1 MLRSIFQPW
10 SHRAHTRT
18 PPRLHPKMNAN
29 AQSWPKT
36 TEASYTTTAACF
48 LMQLEQENT
57 DLHALLDTRNTR
69 IEELEAQVAERDATI
84 ASLGGPVYDII
95 AAMHTHLNQ
104 PRDLLMEECE
114 ESIAANNG
122 DAELAAVE
130 SWVASTTKCG
140 KLRKPHT
147 VPADEHRCHG
157 TKGDGERCTRTAT
170 CGDGFCK
177 KHSNGKSTP
186 QSSPTV
192 SDDKEAKKAAKLAKR
207 EAKKATKL
215 AEREANKAAKLAER
229 EAKKATKLA
238 EMEANKAAKLAERE
252 AKKEAKLAEKEAKKA
267 TRKPRATPPMAI
279 WQKENAAEIKQAVA
293 QDTSGAKRMAIVG
306 RLWKALAPEI
316 QDRYKALS
324 KASIGTDDIT
334 LQSAAAL
341 IGLATHG

>member
-1 MLRSIFQPW
+1 
-10 SHRAHTRT
+10 
-18 PPRLHPKMNAN
+18 MNAN

-192 SDDKEAKKAAKLAKR
+192 SDDKEAKKAAKLA
-207 EAKKATKL
+207 
-215 AEREANKAAKLAER
+215 ER

>member
-1 MLRSIFQPW
+1 MLRSILPPG
-10 SHRAHTRT
+10 ATEPIND
-18 PPRLHPKMNAN
+18 PPRLHPMMNAN

-48 LMQLEQENT
+48 VMQMEQENT
-57 DLHALLDTRNTR
+57 HLHGLLDKRNTR

-84 ASLGGPVYDII
+84 ASLGEPVHDIL
-95 AAMHTHLNQ
+95 AAMHAHLN
-104 PRDLLMEECE
+104 PSRDLLMEDCE
-114 ESIAANNG
+114 EAIDADNC
-122 DAELAAVE
+122 DAELAAAE
-130 SWVASTTKCG
+130 KWSTSTTKRG
-140 KLRKPHT
+140 KARKPHT
-147 VPADEHRCHG
+147 IAAEEHRCHG

-177 KHSNGKSTP
+177 KHSDGESTP
-186 QSSPTV
+186 PSSPTV
-192 SDDKEAKKAAKLAKR
+192 SDEKDAKKATKLAEKEAKKAAKLA
-207 EAKKATKL
+207 
-215 AEREANKAAKLAER
+215 
-229 EAKKATKLA
+229 
-238 EMEANKAAKLAERE
+238 
-252 AKKEAKLAEKEAKKA
+252 EKETKKA

-279 WQKENAAEIKQAVA
+279 WQKENAAVIKQAVA

-306 RLWKALAPEI
+306 RLWKALAPDI

>member
-1 MLRSIFQPW
+1 M
-10 SHRAHTRT
+10 
-18 PPRLHPKMNAN
+18 MNAN

-48 LMQLEQENT
+48 VMQMEQENT
-57 DLHALLDTRNTR
+57 HLHGLLDKRNTR

-84 ASLGGPVYDII
+84 ASLGEPVHDIL
-95 AAMHTHLNQ
+95 AAMHAHLN
-104 PRDLLMEECE
+104 PSRDLLMEDCE
-114 ESIAANNG
+114 EAIDADNG
-122 DAELAAVE
+122 AAELSAAE
-130 SWVASTTKCG
+130 KWVTSTTKRG
-140 KLRKPHT
+140 KVRKPHT
-147 VPADEHRCHG
+147 VPADEHRCRG

-177 KHSNGKSTP
+177 KHSDGESTP
-186 QSSPTV
+186 PSSPTV
-192 SDDKEAKKAAKLAKR
+192 SDDK

-229 EAKKATKLA
+229 
-238 EMEANKAAKLAERE
+238 
-252 AKKEAKLAEKEAKKA
+252 EAKKA

>member
-1 MLRSIFQPW
+1 M
-10 SHRAHTRT
+10 
-18 PPRLHPKMNAN
+18 MNAN

-48 LMQLEQENT
+48 VMQMEQENT
-57 DLHALLDTRNTR
+57 HLHGLLDKRNTR

-84 ASLGGPVYDII
+84 ASLGEPVHDIL
-95 AAMHTHLNQ
+95 AAMHAHLN
-104 PRDLLMEECE
+104 PSRDLLMEDCE
-114 ESIAANNG
+114 EAIDADNG
-122 DAELAAVE
+122 AAELSAAE
-130 SWVASTTKCG
+130 KWVTSTTKRG
-140 KLRKPHT
+140 KVRKPHT
-147 VPADEHRCHG
+147 VPADEHRCRG

-177 KHSNGKSTP
+177 KHSDGESTP
-186 QSSPTV
+186 PSSPTV
-192 SDDKEAKKAAKLAKR
+192 SDDKEAKKA
-207 EAKKATKL
+207 TKL
-215 AEREANKAAKLAER
+215 AEREAKKAAKLDEKEAKKAAKLAER

-238 EMEANKAAKLAERE
+238 EREANKA
-252 AKKEAKLAEKEAKKA
+252 AKLAEKEAKKA

>member
-1 MLRSIFQPW
+1 MLRSILPPGATEPI
-10 SHRAHTRT
+10 HD
-18 PPRLHPKMNAN
+18 PPRLHPMMNAN
-29 AQSWPKT
+29 AQSWPMT

-48 LMQLEQENT
+48 VMQVEQENT
-57 DLHALLDTRNTR
+57 HLHGLLDKRNTR

-84 ASLGGPVYDII
+84 ASLGEPVHDIL
-95 AAMHTHLNQ
+95 AAMHAHLN
-104 PRDLLMEECE
+104 PSRDLLMEDCE
-114 ESIAANNG
+114 EAIDADNC
-122 DAELAAVE
+122 DAELAAAE
-130 SWVASTTKCG
+130 KWSTSTTKRG
-140 KLRKPHT
+140 KARKPHT
-147 VPADEHRCHG
+147 IAVEEHRCHG

-177 KHSNGKSTP
+177 KHSDGESTP
-186 QSSPTV
+186 PSSPTV
-192 SDDKEAKKAAKLAKR
+192 SAEKEAKKAAKLAEK
-207 EAKKATKL
+207 EAKKA
-215 AEREANKAAKLAER
+215 
-229 EAKKATKLA
+229 
-238 EMEANKAAKLAERE
+238 
-252 AKKEAKLAEKEAKKA
+252 AKLAEKEAKHAEKETKKA

-279 WQKENAAEIKQAVA
+279 WQKENATVIKQAVA

>member
-186 QSSPTV
+186 KSSPAV
-192 SDDKEAKKAAKLAKR
+192 SDDKEAKKA
-207 EAKKATKL
+207 E
-215 AEREANKAAKLAER
+215 
-229 EAKKATKLA
+229 
-238 EMEANKAAKLAERE
+238 
-252 AKKEAKLAEKEAKKA
+252 KLAEKEAKKAEKESKKA

-306 RLWKALAPEI
+306 RLWKALGPEI

-334 LQSAAAL
+334 LQSADAL
-341 IGLATHG
+341 ISLATHG

>member
-1 MLRSIFQPW
+1 
-10 SHRAHTRT
+10 
-18 PPRLHPKMNAN
+18 
-29 AQSWPKT
+29 
-36 TEASYTTTAACF
+36 
-48 LMQLEQENT
+48 MQLEQENT

-186 QSSPTV
+186 KSSPAV
-192 SDDKEAKKAAKLAKR
+192 SDDKEAKKADKLAEK
-207 EAKKATKL
+207 EAKKAENEAKKAEKL
-215 AEREANKAAKLAER
+215 AEKEAKKAAKLAE
-229 EAKKATKLA
+229 
-238 EMEANKAAKLAERE
+238 
-252 AKKEAKLAEKEAKKA
+252 KEAKLAEKEAKKAAKLAEKEAKKAEKAEKESKKA

-306 RLWKALAPEI
+306 RLWKALSPEI

-334 LQSAAAL
+334 LQSADAL
-341 IGLATHG
+341 ISLATHG

>member
-1 MLRSIFQPW
+1 
-10 SHRAHTRT
+10 
-18 PPRLHPKMNAN
+18 MNAN
-29 AQSWPKT
+29 ARSWPKT

-48 LMQLEQENT
+48 VMQMEQENT
-57 DLHALLDTRNTR
+57 HLHGLLDKRNTR

-84 ASLGGPVYDII
+84 ASLGEPVHDIL
-95 AAMHTHLNQ
+95 AAMHAHLN
-104 PRDLLMEECE
+104 PSRDLLMEECE
-114 ESIAANNG
+114 EAIDADNG
-122 DAELAAVE
+122 AAELAAAE
-130 SWVASTTKCG
+130 KWSTSTTKRG
-140 KLRKPHT
+140 KPRKPHT
-147 VPADEHRCHG
+147 VAAEEHRCHG

-177 KHSNGKSTP
+177 KHSDGESTP
-186 QSSPTV
+186 PSSPTV
-192 SDDKEAKKAAKLAKR
+192 SDEKEAKKAAKLA
-207 EAKKATKL
+207 EKA
-215 AEREANKAAKLAER
+215 
-229 EAKKATKLA
+229 
-238 EMEANKAAKLAERE
+238 
-252 AKKEAKLAEKEAKKA
+252 AKLAEKEAKKA

-334 LQSAAAL
+334 LQSASAL

>member
-1 MLRSIFQPW
+1 
-10 SHRAHTRT
+10 
-18 PPRLHPKMNAN
+18 MNAN
-29 AQSWPKT
+29 ARSWPKT

-48 LMQLEQENT
+48 VMQMEQENT
-57 DLHALLDTRNTR
+57 HLHGLLDKRNTR

-84 ASLGGPVYDII
+84 ASLGEPVHDIL
-95 AAMHTHLNQ
+95 AAMHAHLN
-104 PRDLLMEECE
+104 PSRDLLMEECE
-114 ESIAANNG
+114 EAIDADNG
-122 DAELAAVE
+122 AAELAAAE
-130 SWVASTTKCG
+130 KWSTSTTKRG
-140 KLRKPHT
+140 KPRKPHT
-147 VPADEHRCHG
+147 VAAEEHRCHG

-177 KHSNGKSTP
+177 KHSDGESTP
-186 QSSPTV
+186 PSSPTV
-192 SDDKEAKKAAKLAKR
+192 SDEKEAK
-207 EAKKATKL
+207 
-215 AEREANKAAKLAER
+215 KAAKLAER
-229 EAKKATKLA
+229 EAKKAAKA
-238 EMEANKAAKLAERE
+238 RERAAKKAAKLAEK
-252 AKKEAKLAEKEAKKA
+252 AAKLAEKEAKKA

-334 LQSAAAL
+334 LQSASAL

>member
-1 MLRSIFQPW
+1 
-10 SHRAHTRT
+10 
-18 PPRLHPKMNAN
+18 MNAN

-48 LMQLEQENT
+48 VMQMEQENT
-57 DLHALLDTRNTR
+57 HLHGLLDKRNTR

-84 ASLGGPVYDII
+84 ASLGEPVHDIL
-95 AAMHTHLNQ
+95 AAMHAHLN
-104 PRDLLMEECE
+104 PSRDLLMEECE
-114 ESIAANNG
+114 EAIDADNG
-122 DAELAAVE
+122 AAELAAAE
-130 SWVASTTKCG
+130 KWSTSTTKRG
-140 KLRKPHT
+140 KPRKPHT
-147 VPADEHRCHG
+147 VAAEEHRCHG

-177 KHSNGKSTP
+177 KHSDGESTP
-186 QSSPTV
+186 PSSPTV
-192 SDDKEAKKAAKLAKR
+192 SDEKEAKKAAKLA
-207 EAKKATKL
+207 EKA
-215 AEREANKAAKLAER
+215 
-229 EAKKATKLA
+229 
-238 EMEANKAAKLAERE
+238 
-252 AKKEAKLAEKEAKKA
+252 AKLAEKEAKKA

-334 LQSAAAL
+334 LQSASAL